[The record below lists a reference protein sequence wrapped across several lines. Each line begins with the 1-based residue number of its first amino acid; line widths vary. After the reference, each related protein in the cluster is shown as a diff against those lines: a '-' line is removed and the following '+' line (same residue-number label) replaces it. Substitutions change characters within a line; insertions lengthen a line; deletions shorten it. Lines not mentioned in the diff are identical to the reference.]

1 MNLST
6 DKAVDILIEI
16 TPYVADIINDRDLRK
31 VFDKYKKKPE
41 KQIEYFAELIPTF
54 LKKHREPVYI
64 ILAALNETTVEVIKA
79 QSFAVTVNQ
88 IKEIAN
94 DKELISFFTSFAKA
108 E

>member
-31 VFDKYKKKPE
+31 VIDKYKKTPE
-41 KQIEYFAELIPTF
+41 KQIEYFSELIPTF

-64 ILAALNETTVEVIKA
+64 ILAALNETTVEEIKL
-79 QSFAVTVNQ
+79 SLLPLR
-88 IKEIAN
+88 
-94 DKELISFFTSFAKA
+94 LIRLKR
-108 E
+108 

>member
-16 TPYVADIINDRDLRK
+16 TPYVADIINDSDLRK
-31 VFDKYKKKPE
+31 VIDKYKKTPA
-41 KQIEYFAELIPTF
+41 KQIQYFAELIPMF

-64 ILAALNETTVEVIKA
+64 ILAALNETTVEEI
-79 QSFAVTVNQ
+79 QSQPFAVTVKQ
-88 IKEIAN
+88 IKEIAS
-94 DKELISFFTSFAKA
+94 DKELISFFTSLAKA

>member
-16 TPYVADIINDRDLRK
+16 TPYIADIINDSDLRK
-31 VFDKYKKKPE
+31 VIDKYKKTPA
-41 KQIEYFAELIPTF
+41 KQIEYFAELIPMF

-64 ILAALNETTVEVIKA
+64 ILAALNETTVEEIQS

-94 DKELISFFTSFAKA
+94 DKDLISFFTSFAKA

>member
-16 TPYVADIINDRDLRK
+16 TPYVADIINDSDLRK
-31 VFDKYKKKPE
+31 VIDKYKKAPE
-41 KQIEYFAELIPTF
+41 KQIEYFSELIPTF

-64 ILAALNETTVEVIKA
+64 ILAALNETTVEEIKA
-79 QSFAVTVNQ
+79 QPFAVTVKQ

>member
-16 TPYVADIINDRDLRK
+16 TPYVADIINDSDLRK
-31 VFDKYKKKPE
+31 VIDKYKKTPA
-41 KQIEYFAELIPTF
+41 KQIQYFAELIPMF

-64 ILAALNETTVEVIKA
+64 ILAALNEITVEEIQA
-79 QSFAVTVNQ
+79 QSFTVTVKQ
-88 IKEIAN
+88 IKEIAK
-94 DKELISFFTSFAKA
+94 DKDLISFFTSFAKA

>member
-31 VFDKYKKKPE
+31 VIDKYKKKPE

-64 ILAALNETTVEVIKA
+64 ILAALNETTVEEIKA
-79 QSFAVTVNQ
+79 QPFTVTVNQ
-88 IKEIAN
+88 IKEIVN
-94 DKELISFFTSFAKA
+94 DKDLISFFTSFAKA

>member
-6 DKAVDILIEI
+6 DRAVDILIEI
-16 TPYVADIINDRDLRK
+16 TPYVADIINDSDLRK
-31 VFDKYKKKPE
+31 VIDKYKKTPA
-41 KQIEYFAELIPTF
+41 KQIQYFAELIPMF

-64 ILAALNETTVEVIKA
+64 ILAALNETTVEEIQA
-79 QSFAVTVNQ
+79 QSFAVTVKQ

-94 DKELISFFTSFAKA
+94 DKDLISFFTSFAKA

>member
-6 DKAVDILIEI
+6 DKAADILIEI

-31 VFDKYKKKPE
+31 VIDKYKKKPE

-64 ILAALNETTVEVIKA
+64 ILAALNETTVDKIQT
-79 QSFAVTVNQ
+79 QSFAVTVKQ

>member
-16 TPYVADIINDRDLRK
+16 TPYVADIINDSDLRK
-31 VFDKYKKKPE
+31 VIDKYKKKPTA
-41 KQIEYFAELIPTF
+41 QIQYFAELIPTF

-64 ILAALNETTVEVIKA
+64 ILAALNETTVDEIQT
-79 QSFAVTVNQ
+79 QSFAVTVKQ

>member
-16 TPYVADIINDRDLRK
+16 TPYVADIINDSDLRK
-31 VFDKYKKKPE
+31 VIDKYKKTPA
-41 KQIEYFAELIPTF
+41 KQMQYFAELIPLF

-64 ILAALNETTVEVIKA
+64 ILAALNEITVEEIQA
-79 QSFAVTVNQ
+79 QSFAVTVKQ

>member
-1 MNLST
+1 MNLT
-6 DKAVDILIEI
+6 TKNAANVLIEI

-31 VFDKYKKKPE
+31 VIDKYKKTPT

-64 ILAALNETTVEVIKA
+64 ILAALNEMTVEEIENQSIFKTIK
-79 QSFAVTVNQ
+79 Q
-88 IKEIAN
+88 IKEIAHN
-94 DKELISFFTSFAKA
+94 EDLMSFFSSSAKA

>member
-16 TPYVADIINDRDLRK
+16 TPYVADIINDSDLRK
-31 VFDKYKKKPE
+31 VIDKYKKTPA
-41 KQIEYFAELIPTF
+41 KQLQYFAELIPMF

-64 ILAALNETTVEVIKA
+64 ILAALNETTVDEVQA
-79 QSFAVTVNQ
+79 QSFAVTVKQ

-94 DKELISFFTSFAKA
+94 DKELMSFFTSFAKA

>member
-16 TPYVADIINDRDLRK
+16 TPYVADIINDSDLRK
-31 VFDKYKKKPE
+31 VIDKYKKTPA
-41 KQIEYFAELIPTF
+41 KQIQYFAELIPMF

-64 ILAALNETTVEVIKA
+64 ILAALNETTVDEIQA
-79 QSFAVTVNQ
+79 QSFAVTVKQ
-88 IKEIAN
+88 IKEIAT
-94 DKELISFFTSFAKA
+94 DKELMSFFTSFAIA

>member
-16 TPYVADIINDRDLRK
+16 TPYVADIINDSDLRK
-31 VFDKYKKKPE
+31 VIDKYKKTPA
-41 KQIEYFAELIPTF
+41 KQIQYFAELIPMF

-64 ILAALNETTVEVIKA
+64 ILAALNEATVDEIQS
-79 QSFAVTVNQ
+79 QSFAVTVKQ
-88 IKEIAN
+88 IKEIVN